1 MRFIVAD
8 PFAAIAPRFCC
19 QNETIERTP
28 PVMAMLEPTV
38 TPHRDRPRFGFNET
52 AEKLN
57 GRLAMLGFITLIAF
71 EITTHE
77 GFLHWLGLV

>member
-1 MRFIVAD
+1 MV
-8 PFAAIAPRFCC
+8 
-19 QNETIERTP
+19 
-28 PVMAMLEPTV
+28 MLEPTI

-57 GRLAMLGFITLIAF
+57 GRLAMLGFITLIIF

>member
-1 MRFIVAD
+1 
-8 PFAAIAPRFCC
+8 
-19 QNETIERTP
+19 
-28 PVMAMLEPTV
+28 MAMLEPTV

-57 GRLAMLGFITLIAF
+57 GRLAMLAFITLIAF

>member
-1 MRFIVAD
+1 MKHHGKKL
-8 PFAAIAPRFCC
+8 AAAM
-19 QNETIERTP
+19 TP
-28 PVMAMLEPTV
+28 LEPTV

-57 GRLAMLGFITLIAF
+57 GRLAMLAFITLIAF